1 MGIFEANWLLGEIAY
16 IIKILDHCRYKGC
29 NIISLIR
36 GNTTRLICPVMFNS
50 VIEKYGKFNGLLEIE
65 GEGLFEVLNKESIK
79 LLTSGKSC
87 RGDGKTMNIKI
98 E

>member
-16 IIKILDHCRYKGC
+16 IIRILDHCRYKGY
-29 NIISLIR
+29 NILSLIC
-36 GNTTRLICPVMFNS
+36 GDTTRLICSVLFNLLS
-50 VIEKYGKFNGLLEIE
+50 KKYGKFNGLLEIE

-87 RGDGKTMNIKI
+87 RGEGKTMNIKI

>member
-16 IIKILDHCRYKGC
+16 IIKVLDHCRDTRF
-29 NIISLIR
+29 NILSLIC
-36 GNTTRLICPVMFNS
+36 GDTPYVICS
-50 VIEKYGKFNGLLEIE
+50 VTFDSLIEKYGNSNGLLEIE

-87 RGDGKTMNIKI
+87 RGEGKTMNIKI